1 MNKVSDYASLVKFS
15 HTIFAMPFA
24 LLAFVYALVT
34 TGTPFDWLLL
44 VKVLVCMVSAR
55 NAAMGFNRW
64 LDRDIDAQ
72 NPRTAGRD
80 IPAGRIS
87 PRAAMTF
94 VVVNCVVFVLAA
106 WWINTLALALSPV
119 ALVVLLG
126 YSATKRFT
134 SLAHLVLGLA
144 LGIAPVGAYIA
155 VTGTFAAMPCLL
167 TLAVMTWTA
176 GFDIL
181 YSMQD
186 VAFDRSHALH
196 SIPARFSLV
205 QSTFISLALH
215 VISLIAVA
223 AIGVGFGFGWWYW
236 IGTALFAVILV
247 VQHVLYRPSRID
259 RIGAT
264 FGLVNGLASVTYALF
279 AIIDL
284 LVR

>member
-223 AIGVGFGFGWWYW
+223 AIGVSFGFGWWYW